1 MSTNAG
7 KRLLANKEINIKPK
21 KARSNSKKK
30 KKLKPNLNQI

>member
-30 KKLKPNLNQI
+30 KLKPNLNQI